1 MKYDTKDLPDE
12 LYQRALD
19 EVNSIMS
26 RLTQFDMNTAFLIVQ
41 NLLAYCL
48 YKTVKPEHWKVV
60 LEDTSKDLVIAL
72 ETLEK
77 GTVNG

>member
-60 LEDTSKDLVIAL
+60 LEDTSKSLL
-72 ETLEK
+72 EAMDTMEK
-77 GTVNG
+77 GGTDG